1 MATLE
6 QVADGLAAAAE
17 AVMTAAS
24 VSVGSTV
31 KGLPRWNPTTLT
43 PPKLS
48 LRILGSGTITRRMGE
63 TPVPTWRFRLVAF
76 AAHEAQLWTM
86 VQALT
91 VWLAGNPKLSVS
103 GSSYK
108 ANMINAERWTN
119 DTENPAEESGMIYDI
134 EVASL

>member
-6 QVADGLAAAAE
+6 QIADALAAAAE
-17 AVMTAAS
+17 AVMTTAS
-24 VSVGSTV
+24 VSVGATV

-48 LRILGSGTITRRMGE
+48 LRIMGPGTITRRMGE
-63 TPVPTWRFRLVAF
+63 AAVPAWRFRLVAF

-91 VWLAGNPKLSVS
+91 VWLAGNPKLTAGS
-103 GSSYK
+103 SSYK
-108 ANMINAERWTN
+108 ATMSSSDRWTN
-119 DTENPAEESGMIYDI
+119 DTDNPAEESGMIYDI
-134 EVASL
+134 EVTGL

>member
-17 AVMTAAS
+17 AVMTGAG

-48 LRILGSGTITRRMGE
+48 LRIMGPGTISRRLGE
-63 TPVPTWRFRLVAF
+63 APVPAWRFRLVAF
-76 AAHEAQLWTM
+76 AANEAQLWTM

-91 VWLAGNPKLSVS
+91 GWLAGNPKLSVS
-103 GSSYK
+103 GASYK
-108 ANMINAERWTN
+108 LAMTVAERWGN
-119 DTENPAEESGMIYDI
+119 ETENPAEESGMLYDI
-134 EVASL
+134 EVTGL